1 MLKITLSA
9 IVTFCLFLAPFAR
22 ADLANL
28 IGEDNE
34 PTIETCDSP
43 KGTVAIAELQNHV
56 LMLLTQYSLPAPT
69 SLLRSYIQKSN
80 CFQVLERG
88 RAMQNIQQ
96 ERDLAQSG
104 MLQQGSN
111 MGGGQMVT
119 ADFVMTADILFKDNN
134 AGGAAVGAAIG
145 SLFGGLGS
153 SIGALAGGVKIQEAE
168 TSLLLADVRSG
179 LQVASGAGT
188 YKKADWALG
197 GILGAA
203 GGGAYTS
210 TDQGKVVA
218 GALLDNYNMIVRD
231 IKAKPSLLASTS
243 VVAQK
248 NAEASLQATKFSAG
262 DLLHSKLNNLKV
274 YESPDKSSGVAG
286 EVDKSTDLVFLG
298 ESDSGFLYVQGAD
311 VEGWVQEV
319 MMQ

>member
-1 MLKITLSA
+1 MLKTTLSA
-9 IVTFCLFLAPFAR
+9 TITLFLFFVPFAR

-28 IGEDNE
+28 VGEDDE
-34 PTIETCDSP
+34 PVIETCDSP
-43 KGTVAIAELQNHV
+43 KGTVAIAEPQNHV
-56 LMLLTQYSLPAPT
+56 LMLLTEYSLPAPT
-69 SLLRSYIQKSN
+69 SLLRSYVQKSN
-80 CFQVLERG
+80 CFQVVERG

-119 ADFVMTADILFKDNN
+119 ADFVMTPDILFKDNN

-153 SIGALAGGVKIQEAE
+153 TIGAVAGGVKIKEAE

-179 LQVASGAGT
+179 LQVASGTGT
-188 YKKADWALG
+188 YKKTDWAMG

-243 VVAQK
+243 AVAQK
-248 NAEASLQATKFSAG
+248 NAKASLQATRFSAG

-274 YESPDKSSGVAG
+274 YESADKSSGVAG
-286 EVDKSTDLVFLG
+286 KVDKSTDLVYLG
-298 ESDSGFLYVQGAD
+298 ESESGFLYVQGAD